1 MFTELL
7 DSTHHHQAA
16 VAIHDSIGV
25 DTLRHAAA
33 AAEHGGGEGN
43 IFTELIHHLYDSR
56 TVEFQPFFHF
66 TFPQFPP
73 VHIFGITVDFSITKH
88 VFYMWIAAAIL
99 TIMLVTAARRNT
111 QQRVPH
117 GIGNLIEIII
127 IFIRDEI
134 VIPTMGHEGMKYIS
148 YLLTTFFFIMTMN
161 LLGLIPY
168 GVTPTG
174 NVAVTAGLAIIAFV
188 MIQVAPIR
196 KLGFGKY
203 LAHLTGGVH
212 WALWPIM
219 VPIEIIGMLVK
230 PFALC
235 IRLFANMTG
244 GHLVLVSLVGLIFLF
259 QSYLFSPVS
268 IGFMIGINMLE
279 LFVALLQAYVF
290 TMLTAVF
297 MGIGLQSGHE
307 EEHSQ

>member
-1 MFTELL
+1 MFTALL
-7 DSTHHHQAA
+7 DSVHHHGAAA
-16 VAIHDSIGV
+16 VHDSIAV
-25 DTLRHAAA
+25 DTLRHAAT

-43 IFTELIHHLYDSR
+43 IFTELIHHLNDSR
-56 TVEFQPFFHF
+56 TVEFQPFFHI

-73 VHIFGITVDFSITKH
+73 VQIFGITIDFSITKH
-88 VFYMWIAAAIL
+88 IFYMWIAAVVLIVL
-99 TIMLVTAARRNT
+99 LVTAARKNA
-111 QQRVPH
+111 QQRVPR
-117 GIGNLIEIII
+117 GIGNLVEIIVV
-127 IFIRDEI
+127 FIRDEI
-134 VIPTMGHEGMKYIS
+134 VIPNMGHEGMKYIS
-148 YLLTTFFFIMTMN
+148 YLLTTFFFIMAMN
-161 LLGLIPY
+161 LLGLFPY

-174 NVAVTAGLAIIAFV
+174 NVSVTAGLAIIAFI
-188 MIQVAPIR
+188 MIQVAAIR

-244 GHLVLVSLVGLIFLF
+244 GHLVLISLVGLIFLF
-259 QSYLFSPVS
+259 KSYLFSPVS

-279 LFVALLQAYVF
+279 LFVALLQAYIF

-297 MGIGLQSGHE
+297 MGMGLQSGHE
-307 EEHSQ
+307 EEHSH